1 MILFP
6 TRKPTIFFGYSS
18 NGFHF
23 GGVGEIVVLP
33 LAESDGDVLD
43 AEDVG
48 DLHR

>member
-6 TRKPTIFFGYSS
+6 TGKLTIFFSYSS

-23 GGVGEIVVLP
+23 GGVGEVVVLP

>member
-6 TRKPTIFFGYSS
+6 TRKLTIFCGYSS